1 MNSRLAIV
9 DGIRTPFCKAYGK
22 LKTVGAD
29 DLGAFAVKELMI
41 RSGFPPASL
50 DEVIFG
56 NVAQPI
62 HAANIARVIAL
73 KAGLPSGLPA
83 YTVHRNCASGL
94 QAFTSAAEKIAA
106 GNAEVLVVGGTES
119 MSNIPLLYGPQMTDL
134 FFRLSRAKSVTQKLK
149 TLATFRPAHLKPII
163 ALEQGLTDPVCGL
176 IMGLTAERLSRE
188 FQITREQQD
197 EYALESHRRANAAL
211 EAGRLDEE
219 RVPIPV
225 PPWYSDIQQCDEGP
239 RANQSMED
247 LRKLRPYFDRKTGT
261 VTVGNSSQVT
271 DGAVA
276 ALVMPEEKAHA
287 EGLQPLGYLQ
297 SYAYAALEGDRMGL
311 GPVYATARLLDKT
324 GFSLDDFDLIELNE
338 AFAAQVIACERAF
351 SSREFADKFLDRSQ
365 AVGTLDPAKM
375 NVNGGA
381 IALGHP
387 VGATGARLIV
397 TLLKELRRRGLNRG
411 LATLCVGG
419 GQGAAAV
426 LEVNP

>member
-1 MNSRLAIV
+1 MSSRLAIV

-22 LKTVGAD
+22 LKDVGAD
-29 DLGAFAVKELMI
+29 DLGAFAVKELLI
-41 RSGFPPASL
+41 RSGFPPASI

-83 YTVHRNCASGL
+83 YTVHRNCASGM

-106 GNAEVLVVGGTES
+106 GKAEVMIVGGTES

-134 FFRLSRAKSVTQKLK
+134 FYRLGRAKTLTRKLR
-149 TLATFRPAHLKPII
+149 TLATFRLAHLKPII

-197 EYALESHRRANAAL
+197 AYALESHRRAHAAI

-219 RVPIPV
+219 RVPIPI
-225 PPWYSDIQQCDEGP
+225 PPRYADIQQSDEGP

-247 LRKLRPYFDRKTGT
+247 LQKLRPYFDRKTGT

-276 ALVMPEEKAHA
+276 ALVMPEEKAQA
-287 EGLQPLGYLQ
+287 EGLQPLGYLH
-297 SYAYAALEGDRMGL
+297 SYAYAALDGARMGL
-311 GPVYATARLLDKT
+311 GPVYAAASLLDQS
-324 GFSLDDFDLIELNE
+324 GFPFDDFDLI
-338 AFAAQVIACERAF
+338 
-351 SSREFADKFLDRSQ
+351 
-365 AVGTLDPAKM
+365 
-375 NVNGGA
+375 
-381 IALGHP
+381 
-387 VGATGARLIV
+387 
-397 TLLKELRRRGLNRG
+397 
-411 LATLCVGG
+411 
-419 GQGAAAV
+419 
-426 LEVNP
+426 